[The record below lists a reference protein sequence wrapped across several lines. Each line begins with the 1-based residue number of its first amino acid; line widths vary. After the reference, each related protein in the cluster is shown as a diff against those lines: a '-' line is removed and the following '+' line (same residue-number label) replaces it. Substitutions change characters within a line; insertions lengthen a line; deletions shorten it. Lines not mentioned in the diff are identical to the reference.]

1 MSKKTT
7 KTTKRRQITT
17 SPSNKIYQAS
27 QTYWP
32 LEESGKVRR
41 ANLHQIEHNLFDA
54 KRFVNGHLGGMS
66 TFSEDPT
73 KPKVRLHDVSGE
85 KTPFARIPLV
95 RKVAYGVYQPV
106 PASQKN
112 AIQEIRSEAFQS
124 SSSQQNAKL
133 KKHLFQQQKGLC
145 ATCGEPLLL
154 GEEGSVD
161 SSKEALQSMLDCS
174 SVLVDAREE
183 KTLVRLVHATEECRL
198 PWRRIPL
205 REEHLH
211 EESLPQV
218 KFLHDLMVRQKV
230 CLKTGKPF
238 RRFEPEK
245 GLSAEVY
252 HNYQVALV
260 PKKFYHSRMGRFNLS
275 LPKQGI
281 YPEAYRALREM
292 LPEVSAKYLGTGK
305 GAWSNAWAIVVLPV
319 EFQHPL
325 SNDSLP
331 LRDFYLWLKGG
342 ESEAFQRLKAKF
354 SMSMLKRKPQRL
366 GSGRKGCT
374 RVDHFIQVAVGFLIF
389 YQHIMT
395 HTQGDLSSPALS
407 PSLPSRKN
415 HEK

>member
-1 MSKKTT
+1 MSQKTT
-7 KTTKRRQITT
+7 KTTKRRQTTT
-17 SPSNKIYQAS
+17 SGMVYQAS

-32 LEESGKVRR
+32 LEEPGKVRR

-66 TFSEDPT
+66 TFWEDPT

-85 KTPFARIPLV
+85 KTPFARTPLV

-124 SSSQQNAKL
+124 TSSQQNAKL

-154 GEEGSVD
+154 GEEGSV
-161 SSKEALQSMLDCS
+161 SRPKEALQPMLDCS

-183 KTLVRLVHATEECRL
+183 KTLVRLVHATQECRL
-198 PWRRIPL
+198 PWKRIPL

-218 KFLHDLMVRQKV
+218 KFLHDMMMRQKV

-238 RRFEPEK
+238 RRFDPEK

-260 PKKFYHSRMGRFNLS
+260 PKKFYHARVGRLNLF
-275 LPKQGI
+275 LPKGGF
-281 YPEAYRALREM
+281 YPEAHLSLRQM
-292 LPEVSAKYLGTGK
+292 LPEVNAKYLGTGK
-305 GAWSNAWAIVVLPV
+305 GARSNAWVVVVLPV

-325 SNDSLP
+325 ANDSIP
-331 LRDFYLWLKGG
+331 LRDFYLWLENG

-354 SMSMLKRKPQRL
+354 SMTMLKRKPERL
-366 GSGRKGCT
+366 GTGREGCT

-389 YQHIMT
+389 YQHLMT
-395 HTQGDLSSPALS
+395 HTQGDLSLLS
-407 PSLPSRKN
+407 LSLKN